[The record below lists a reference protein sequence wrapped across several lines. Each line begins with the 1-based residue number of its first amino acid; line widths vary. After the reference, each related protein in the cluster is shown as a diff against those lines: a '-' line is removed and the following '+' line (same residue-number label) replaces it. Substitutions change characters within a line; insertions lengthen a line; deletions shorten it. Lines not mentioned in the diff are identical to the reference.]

1 MPPTVSNSSSLK
13 SLPKRSL
20 NSAIGVSALTRNSP
34 FGSGLD
40 QGLLVVVV
48 VVLVVDVAD
57 DLLEHVLDGD
67 EAGDA
72 AVLVDDDRHVA
83 ARAVGTP

>member
-1 MPPTVSNSSSLK
+1 M
-13 SLPKRSL
+13 

-34 FGSGLD
+34 FAGGLD
-40 QGLLVVVV
+40 HRVLVVVV

-72 AVLVDDDRHVA
+72 AVFVDDDRHVVAREAEFLA
-83 ARAVGTP
+83 AAC